1 MARRDTLVAVQTYL
15 KEVGIET
22 ELEIQEIGA
31 LIAQQRQKWEG
42 ILFPGFPNVGTLV
55 GIVDRWGDPTN
66 FISFYRP
73 PGWQEKW
80 NALRAQQDEK
90 KHLAQLKELL
100 KILYDEAVGIPYQG
114 DAPLLARLRGKVH
127 GFDLH
132 ANHTVN
138 YWEPENIWL
147 SK

>member
-1 MARRDTLVAVQTYL
+1 
-15 KEVGIET
+15 
-22 ELEIQEIGA
+22 LEILEIGA
-31 LIAQQRQKWEG
+31 ALAKPRQGWEG

-80 NALRAQQDEK
+80 NALLAQQDERRR
-90 KHLAQLKELL
+90 LAQLKELL
-100 KILYDEAVGIPYQG
+100 KILYDEVAGIPFQG
-114 DAPLLARLRGKVH
+114 DCPLMGIHRGKVN
-127 GFDLH
+127 GFYFH
-132 ANHTVN
+132 ANHIPS
-138 YWEPENIWL
+138 YFEPQNVWL